1 MAKGRIGRKSAED
14 SDKQKGLCIDTDKR
28 ASGKEFRQEADT
40 EATKDIHSQCAK
52 RECDTLAEQFAQ
64 NR

>member
-14 SDKQKGLCIDTDKR
+14 SDKQKSLCIDIDKR

-40 EATKDIHSQCAK
+40 EATKDIYRQRAK
-52 RECDTLAEQFAQ
+52 GKRGTLAAGIW
-64 NR
+64 R